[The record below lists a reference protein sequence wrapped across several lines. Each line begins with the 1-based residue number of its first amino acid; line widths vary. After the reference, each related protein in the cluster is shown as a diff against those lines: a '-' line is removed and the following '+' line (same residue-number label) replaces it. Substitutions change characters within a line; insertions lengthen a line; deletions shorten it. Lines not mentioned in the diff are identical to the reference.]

1 MADSREIWEV
11 DPASYMEEPA
21 TTPKKS
27 RIQKLREMISPMEAL
42 ERTGLINR
50 GSGETVGELAEA
62 AARTAPY
69 WTPGAGYILGPQQV
83 SHGWDQITEPR
94 ERSSLGPVPLPD
106 AQDAVGALNML
117 GGTLDVG
124 FEALDTYLPGEWPA
138 LAILWGLPAHRVKN
152 VDDAID
158 AARMAGRVADMRHAD
173 NMADAVTD
181 VARVADD
188 IPAHLDD
195 TDKALFRAKRMM
207 QDAGLTPEDFIGD
220 RRTQRATEIAKNIA
234 EETGLYPDV
243 TGHWMQGVSDA
254 DMRLLTPKERSARR
268 SEAIARWKKL
278 KDESTS
284 FVDIYNDRPY
294 REMDFGDQYEMP
306 FRFPGAKETD
316 QFGRP
321 ASELVDFRAALKR
334 QAKEAESVADAY
346 GRSTSA
352 YGSGEGVPLW
362 SVLEHDEAYKAIPE
376 LRNID
381 FAYDPGLPDSTM
393 GSFDDSL
400 NRLRLN
406 PAYSGDELK
415 MVLGHELN
423 HAAAK
428 FTGAP
433 QGTFVGGFV
442 NKAEMDKVRSA
453 RSMLIQQMK
462 ADGFDDKKIEAA
474 KILLDD
480 LSATRNSRDV
490 LDVVARVTSGNPD
503 WVNNNAELIAQAS
516 PYTKR
521 AVENVLTGQAV
532 APDWANERR
541 RLLFDDYTNR
551 VGEANSDAVG
561 AVIKSDLSGRP
572 RNPDGGDLQYIW
584 DNSRKSTSK
593 FVDRGTPSRKQY
605 ITRVMDAREAQHG
618 AERDLIV
625 GTPEERFLA
634 SKGDTA
640 GYASLSEDF
649 VPERAAGS
657 PPEPMSLPQDSN
669 PAWMGAAPDFSGG
682 SRQRF
687 TTGNLPPHMRVIDE
701 MFSDPSSSQ
710 YQDMLERLRTG
721 DAPLSR
727 SFYNT
732 MQMRDQFTQT
742 LGDDLGRVAWSDTM
756 DLGSQMS
763 KRSPVPPEIKRT
775 AMMRYMLN
783 HPEER
788 VPGTALS
795 WREFMLG
802 STGIQDA
809 QVMSAGTPKGLGH
822 YGADA
827 QNMGAFE
834 WLRRKVGLD
843 GPPNPRD
850 NAKVMEYALS
860 KKGDPTAVV
869 LDVHGTRDIFM
880 LAGLPEGLSNQGKIG
895 KKAREAI
902 LAQFPNAERM
912 MAVNPKAK
920 SQWIFR
926 ARDAAKADPDL
937 TSFLQNKKFATAW
950 RDMPEPN
957 EYEAMAEIFRRLSRD
972 NPSLGLPYQTQA
984 AQWFSPARMGQE
996 TLKETYVQTTQRLI
1010 REAAEREGI
1019 SMDEAVREWAK
1030 GNLILGDG
1038 FQFGKDGQRLNV
1050 RSARQIEKKI
1060 NRAPGH
1066 GNAVATYES
1075 IPSNNPRIDAGSVSP
1090 QEGERFHKAMTK
1102 AWEGKTGKD
1111 ALYESM
1117 GRDFVVDKT
1126 LPMQGVYGDQM
1137 NPGSAVNM
1145 RLRPEFNDAGIEV
1158 GALSGRAR
1166 SNLEGAEGLRAYLNM
1181 QEGAAA
1187 STFTRRP
1194 NDDVLPS
1201 VMLIKKNAGRANAKK
1216 LRRLQEMMGKEF
1228 GMDNVIDTNHGVIST
1243 NFGYGKMD
1251 PVPGMEN
1258 VPVNIEGLSAP
1269 IEAGRLTRADAP
1281 AKIRKMAK
1289 EAGMPGAA
1297 HIGGRDGVYADY
1309 SGKWTNPGSGDAT
1322 RNLLDIVSRD
1332 PVTYQYLNGL
1342 DLSKNAGQMRELV
1355 SDLARKHPGTA
1366 STTDWENAM
1375 KIFEQGPGA
1384 LDRLKKALEAG
1395 AVSLP
1400 AIGLIIMGLS
1410 PDLGMQGDDETAIQG

>member
-1 MADSREIWEV
+1 MADPREIWEV

-27 RIQKLREMISPMEAL
+27 RIQRLREMIPTPLEAL
-42 ERTGLINR
+42 EMTGLINK
-50 GSGETVGELAEA
+50 GSGEVVGELTEA

-69 WTPGAGYILGPQQV
+69 WTPGAGYILGPQQF

-649 VPERAAGS
+649 VPERAPREPVLPDEELYAEPHSRPEWNGL
-657 PPEPMSLPQDSN
+657 PPDR
-669 PAWMGAAPDFSGG
+669 SGG
-682 SRQRF
+682 AQPIYQPKKSTARMQALKDRLKSSVAAIKGLDDDLYRGVTDFKGADWYNTEQAYQIALKVANGDPVLAQRM
-687 TTGNLPPHMRVIDE
+687 LDE
-701 MFSDPSSSQ
+701 KMLFEAASSSGANVEAQ
-710 YQDMLERLRTG
+710 GFTAAAMQRLYRDEADVPGSLRNFKEHLLATNSQADNKTLGQMLPKGAGHKNSYHHIGTANAMLRERDLGIPIPPDSYQK
-721 DAPLSR
+721 PR
-727 SFYNT
+727 SFKGALMGNPEDVAVDLHAFRRLGQASGDPAFLNT
-732 MQMRDQFTQT
+732 GATVSKAFRDEIVAQYPDAARFFTDNPKSSDVVFKARDAYDSGVVPFEAMSGYRRVFSEMPTEAEYADAKGIFADLKNRFNRSKAKRSGKPPLRANSQAQAGVWVGAGDETGVSARSDGTFMENRFRLAKARAEKTGRPVSEVLDDWMAGKQT
-742 LGDDLGRVAWSDTM
+742 LGNVAENPTLKGDWSELNRKNAGFPGESVFLTHEDVVSGDRLHGTRMGDWSGEGYDDVWTHEIAKALGPRRAMEAGVSEGQGIFNGQISGPNRVPDLRVRKEFGPLGNEIGFPADVKDALDATNMGRALGDIQQAEAYTVPFRSDNMVPGQNSVLGRWFPGSEGPLSPDEVARLSEVGRKYGRPDIN
-756 DLGSQMS
+756 DLGSGFVATNYGGDMP
-763 KRSPVPPEIKRT
+763 KLPVAKESAMRT
-775 AMMRYMLN
+775 EMRRALAANRKANLYETELL
-783 HPEER
+783 PDTYISAFER
-788 VPGTALS
+788 DDYVPG
-795 WREFMLG
+795 
-802 STGIQDA
+802 
-809 QVMSAGTPKGLGH
+809 KG
-822 YGADA
+822 
-827 QNMGAFE
+827 
-834 WLRRKVGLD
+834 
-843 GPPNPRD
+843 
-850 NAKVMEYALS
+850 
-860 KKGDPTAVV
+860 V
-869 LDVHGTRDIFM
+869 LTRDFLDRMNRLNPQIRDALNSSVEIPKQF
-880 LAGLPEGLSNQGKIG
+880 A
-895 KKAREAI
+895 KKAAIAEAAAAQTGVDAEDILNLMKTIGEGPDWIERLEDAVKRGVALPAVAAAI
-902 LAQFPNAERM
+902 L
-912 MAVNPKAK
+912 
-920 SQWIFR
+920 
-926 ARDAAKADPDL
+926 
-937 TSFLQNKKFATAW
+937 
-950 RDMPEPN
+950 
-957 EYEAMAEIFRRLSRD
+957 
-972 NPSLGLPYQTQA
+972 
-984 AQWFSPARMGQE
+984 
-996 TLKETYVQTTQRLI
+996 
-1010 REAAEREGI
+1010 
-1019 SMDEAVREWAK
+1019 
-1030 GNLILGDG
+1030 
-1038 FQFGKDGQRLNV
+1038 
-1050 RSARQIEKKI
+1050 
-1060 NRAPGH
+1060 
-1066 GNAVATYES
+1066 
-1075 IPSNNPRIDAGSVSP
+1075 
-1090 QEGERFHKAMTK
+1090 
-1102 AWEGKTGKD
+1102 
-1111 ALYESM
+1111 
-1117 GRDFVVDKT
+1117 
-1126 LPMQGVYGDQM
+1126 
-1137 NPGSAVNM
+1137 
-1145 RLRPEFNDAGIEV
+1145 
-1158 GALSGRAR
+1158 
-1166 SNLEGAEGLRAYLNM
+1166 
-1181 QEGAAA
+1181 GAAA
-1187 STFTRRP
+1187 MQS
-1194 NDDVLPS
+1194 
-1201 VMLIKKNAGRANAKK
+1201 
-1216 LRRLQEMMGKEF
+1216 Q
-1228 GMDNVIDTNHGVIST
+1228 GM
-1243 NFGYGKMD
+1243 
-1251 PVPGMEN
+1251 
-1258 VPVNIEGLSAP
+1258 
-1269 IEAGRLTRADAP
+1269 R
-1281 AKIRKMAK
+1281 
-1289 EAGMPGAA
+1289 
-1297 HIGGRDGVYADY
+1297 
-1309 SGKWTNPGSGDAT
+1309 
-1322 RNLLDIVSRD
+1322 
-1332 PVTYQYLNGL
+1332 
-1342 DLSKNAGQMRELV
+1342 
-1355 SDLARKHPGTA
+1355 
-1366 STTDWENAM
+1366 
-1375 KIFEQGPGA
+1375 
-1384 LDRLKKALEAG
+1384 
-1395 AVSLP
+1395 
-1400 AIGLIIMGLS
+1400 
-1410 PDLGMQGDDETAIQG
+1410 GDDETAIQG